1 MNLLTASGPIP
12 YRLQRTEL
20 KVTTKHQP
28 QTVIRD
34 TGPYSTRNLAKGASI
49 TDAGQV
55 FAALRDGLTVEQVR
69 DGAHSGTLLS
79 QRGRSSRE
87 RIWASLHQR
96 YLTHR
101 IPWIISALVDA
112 LRHGERS
119 AEFISIL
126 YLHYALRDH
135 LTFDF
140 VTEVLWNKG
149 YANRPVVQRA
159 DLVDLLDR
167 AAAEQPQIARWT
179 EKSRLKVANSILT
192 ALRDFGVLEGT
203 RNKTLVRPVLPL
215 DTVEHLLRVLITE
228 GCRGRQVL
236 EDPSWRLFML
246 GPQDVAATLAKLAQ
260 AGRIRFEKV
269 GRTVVLETP
278 QAWEESP

>member
-1 MNLLTASGPIP
+1 M
-12 YRLQRTEL
+12 
-20 KVTTKHQP
+20 TTKHQP
-28 QTVIRD
+28 RTIIRD

-49 TDAGQV
+49 TDAAQV
-55 FAALRDGLTVEQVR
+55 FAALRDGLTVAEVR
-69 DGAHSGTLLS
+69 DGAHGGKLLS
-79 QRGRSSRE
+79 QRGRSSRD
-87 RIWASLHQR
+87 RIWASLHHR

-101 IPWIISALVDA
+101 IPWIISALVNA
-112 LRHGERS
+112 LGHGERS
-119 AEFISIL
+119 AEFVSLL
-126 YLHYALRDH
+126 YLQYALRDH

-140 VTEVLWNKG
+140 VTEVLWRKG
-149 YANRPVVQRA
+149 YANRPVVQRT
-159 DLVDLLDR
+159 DLVDLLDQ
-167 AAAEQPQIARWT
+167 ATAEQPQIARWT

-203 RNKTLVRPVLPL
+203 RNKVLVRPSLPL
-215 DTVEHLLRVLITE
+215 DTAEHLLRVLVTE

-236 EDPSWRLFML
+236 EDPAWRLFML

-260 AGRIRFEKV
+260 EGRIRFEKV

>member
-1 MNLLTASGPIP
+1 MTIKH
-12 YRLQRTEL
+12 Q
-20 KVTTKHQP
+20 TTKQ
-28 QTVIRD
+28 QAGTIIRD

-49 TDAGQV
+49 ADAAQV

-69 DGAHSGTLLS
+69 NGARGGKLLS
-79 QRGRSSRE
+79 QRGRSSRD
-87 RIWASLHQR
+87 RIWASLHHR

-101 IPWIISALVDA
+101 VPWIIAALTEA
-112 LRHGERS
+112 LGKGEQS
-119 AEFISIL
+119 SEFISLL

-140 VTEVLWNKG
+140 ITDVLWHKG
-149 YANRPVVQRA
+149 YASRPVIQRT
-159 DLVDLLDR
+159 DLVDLLDQ
-167 AAAEQPQIARWT
+167 AAAEQPQITRWT

-203 RNKTLVRPVLPL
+203 RNKVLVRPVLPL
-215 DTVEHLLRVLITE
+215 DTAEHLLRILITE
-228 GCRGRQVL
+228 DRRGRQVL
-236 EDPSWRLFML
+236 EDPAWRLFML

-260 AGRIRFEKV
+260 AGRIRFEKA

-278 QAWEESP
+278 QAWEDSQ